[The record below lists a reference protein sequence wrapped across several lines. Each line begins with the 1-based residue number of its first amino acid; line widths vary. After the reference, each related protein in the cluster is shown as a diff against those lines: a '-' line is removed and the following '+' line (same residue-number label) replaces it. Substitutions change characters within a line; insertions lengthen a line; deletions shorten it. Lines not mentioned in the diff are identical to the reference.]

1 MEASCSSEISVSDSK
16 TADCRSTGGHNM
28 NRLRLIEIRVLK
40 GTFGTRGRKRPN
52 EDPNKKGGSRIYTLH
67 RVSLGRSN
75 HGA

>member
-1 MEASCSSEISVSDSK
+1 
-16 TADCRSTGGHNM
+16 M